1 MPPLPVC
8 VFRTADPL
16 TSISAGSHPRSRKQ
30 QLAEGAAASR
40 AALEAKQAEVERAR
54 RPADAALDGDVPAAR
69 AELFRAADDARARA
83 RPPPPPA
90 LGYGLVAGERLELA
104 EETAA
109 QDGYLDRIGVAVTQI
124 REMGLDLREELE
136 AQAPQIDALA
146 ERTANAQGTLGALRR
161 AARKV

>member
-1 MPPLPVC
+1 M
-8 VFRTADPL
+8 FRTADPL

-40 AALEAKQAEVERAR
+40 AALEAKQADVERAR
-54 RPADAALDGDVPAAR
+54 RPAAAALDGDVPAAR
-69 AELFRAADDARARA
+69 AELFRAGDAARA
-83 RPPPPPA
+83 RPPPPTA
-90 LGYGLVAGERLELA
+90 LGYGLAAGERLELA

-109 QDGYLDRIGVAVTQI
+109 QDGYLDRIGVAVSQI

-146 ERTANAQGTLGALRR
+146 ERTATAQGTLGALRR